1 MKTPASPKLA
11 LLIDADNLS
20 PNDVEA
26 VFDYLASEGYQ
37 LPVRRAYGGYEKLS
51 GMKEV
56 LRQRAVR
63 ALVNQG
69 KGTTDVS
76 LTVDAMDLLYGLH
89 LPPTVAVV
97 SSDADFAPLALR
109 LRESDIRV
117 LCFANHRNSTPSAL
131 AIAYDKVVFV
141 DDLGKSNSE
150 TVGVPIKRAADEA
163 PIDQCLSIDV
173 VEVKVEKLTPVVLL
187 STEKTD
193 PHVEAVPPKQKA
205 VADQKL
211 APKPTTSVVD
221 DLAKVRRILEVLP
234 GWLPNTVKNLN
245 QMGGPLR
252 ASGIAKGSKPLHEL
266 FRKHP
271 GYFKVVPTTGPAK
284 QIKLLKLPI

>member
-1 MKTPASPKLA
+1 MA

-26 VFDYLASEGYQ
+26 VFAYLDKSGYL

-51 GMKEV
+51 GMKDV
-56 LRQRAVR
+56 LRQRSVR

-76 LTVDAMDLLYGLH
+76 LVVDAMDLLHGSQ
-89 LPPTVAVV
+89 LPSTVAIV

-109 LRESDIRV
+109 LREADICV
-117 LCFANHRNSTPSAL
+117 LCFANRLNATPGAL
-131 AIAYDKVVFV
+131 AIAYDKVIFV
-141 DDLGKSNSE
+141 DDLHKPAYEEPGQFDKTKISAS
-150 TVGVPIKRAADEA
+150 TSGRPTGG
-163 PIDQCLSIDV
+163 DV
-173 VEVKVEKLTPVVLL
+173 VDQRADMESGKRLSSDRNEMSFGADKPNPKVAVVETALANNATQILDDPLTV
-187 STEKTD
+187 S
-193 PHVEAVPPKQKA
+193 
-205 VADQKL
+205 
-211 APKPTTSVVD
+211 
-221 DLAKVRRILEVLP
+221 RILEVLSD
-234 GWLPNTVKNLN
+234 WLPNTVMNLN

-252 ASGIAKGSKPLHEL
+252 SSGIAKGNKPLHEL

-284 QIKLLKLPI
+284 QIKLLKLPS